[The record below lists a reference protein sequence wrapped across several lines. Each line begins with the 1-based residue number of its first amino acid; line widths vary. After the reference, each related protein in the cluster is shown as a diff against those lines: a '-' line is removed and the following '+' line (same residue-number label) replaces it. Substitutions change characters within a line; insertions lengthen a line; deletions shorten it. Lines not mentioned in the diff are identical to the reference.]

1 MIHNIAA
8 RLVFL
13 AVVFFSLSAFQYG
26 RLPLQYNPDH
36 YVNDDPAWDLLSD
49 AQVSSDMKQGV
60 YNATFPADLRS
71 LENKPFKISGFM
83 MPLEASPAS
92 AHFALIRRN
101 SACPFCPPNSPKEAV
116 EVMSNAKVR
125 YTGEEVSVTGR
136 LTLVGSSANGL
147 FFRLDAADVKG
158 S

>member
-1 MIHNIAA
+1 MIQNTVA
-8 RLVFL
+8 RLAL
-13 AVVFFSLSAFQYG
+13 CAVAFFSLSAFQYG
-26 RLPLQYNPDH
+26 TVPLLYNPDH

-83 MPLEASPAS
+83 LPLESSPAS

-101 SACPFCPPNSPKEAV
+101 SACPFCPPNSPKEAI
-116 EVMSNAKVR
+116 EVMANTKVR
-125 YTGEEVSVTGR
+125 YTGEEVSVNGR
-136 LTLVGSSANGL
+136 LKLVGSSVNGL
-147 FFRLDAADVKG
+147 FFRLEAADVKED
-158 S
+158 